1 MPVVVTLDNIGKSY
15 NFDWIFRNISLE
27 LNSAQSYA
35 VLGGN
40 GSGKSTFL
48 KIVAGAAYASE
59 GTVTYSID
67 TQNVDKEKAFSLVS
81 LAAPYQALFEEFTFK
96 ESIDFQSKFK
106 PFKDGLTP
114 KDIIDITQLP
124 KAANSKPMK
133 YYSSGMKQRAK
144 LALAI
149 LADSPILL
157 LDEPASNLDKKGIEW
172 FSNMVQQHK
181 ANRLVMVAS
190 NRFEEESSFCTERIE
205 IEKYK

>member
-1 MPVVVTLDNIGKSY
+1 MPVVVTLDSIGKSY
-15 NFDWIFRNISLE
+15 NFDWIFRNISME
-27 LNSAQSYA
+27 LNSTQSYA

-48 KIVAGAAYASE
+48 KIVAGAAYSSE
-59 GTVTYSID
+59 GTINYT
-67 TQNVDKEKAFSLVS
+67 VDGKTIEKEKAFSLVS

-106 PFKDGLTP
+106 PFKDKLSSQ
-114 KDIIDITQLP
+114 DIIEIAQLP
-124 KAANSKPMK
+124 RAANGKPIK

-149 LADSPILL
+149 LADTPILL

-172 FSNMVQQHK
+172 FATLVQQH
-181 ANRLVMVAS
+181 NSSRLVMVAS
-190 NRFEEESSFCTERIE
+190 NRFEEESGFCTLNIE
-205 IEKYK
+205 IERYK